1 MANIKKA
8 QKKNKGLKRF
18 APIGLWVSGVALLAT
33 AILAVLKLLTATKL
47 IPSMSN
53 NWLNLGLVIA
63 AGLMFIGLA
72 LFALFDPNRVRE
84 FLEGRQVRYG
94 SNATILLLAF
104 IGIVVVV
111 NVIVFQNPGKPI
123 DMTEEKQH
131 TLATETLDVLKSLP
145 EPVHATAFFSSQYP
159 KDTAT
164 ELLKNYEAASNG
176 KFDYQFIDPNQNP
189 VAAKE
194 AGISG
199 DGKIY
204 MQMGEQHEI
213 VAYASEQD
221 LTNALIR
228 LMNPGTRAVY
238 FLSGHGERSVDSSDQ
253 TGYQSAKSA
262 LEAKNYTVLS
272 LNLLSE
278 NKIPTDAKVII
289 IAGPTNPI
297 STNEMSL
304 LQDYIAKGGAIIVME
319 EPLPLTNIG
328 NNPDP
333 MADYL
338 AKNWDI
344 TLNND
349 IVLDT
354 TSPQANI
361 AVEAT
366 YGSHPITEKLA
377 GLVSFFP
384 TARSL
389 TINEST
395 TTAVQELVATSQA
408 SWGETDFTNQS
419 ASFDATKDFPGP
431 LIVAAAGTDNS
442 TNARLVVFGDADF
455 ASDSAFKQYANGD
468 LFINSVDWA
477 AGEEQMISLSSPQ
490 AISRTLNAPKTTTL
504 VLLGFSMICL
514 IPGLI
519 IGGGIA
525 SWLIRKNRG

>member
-1 MANIKKA
+1 MANSKKA
-8 QKKNKGLKRF
+8 QKKNKGLKRYT
-18 APIGLWVSGVALLAT
+18 PIGLWVSGVALLVT
-33 AILAVLKLLTATKL
+33 IILAVVKLLTVTKL
-47 IPSMSN
+47 IQSMN
-53 NWLNLGLVIA
+53 DRWLNLGLVST
-63 AGLMFIGLA
+63 AGFTFIGLA

-84 FLEGRQVRYG
+84 FLEGRQARYG

-111 NVIVFQNPGKPI
+111 NIIVFQNPGKPI

-131 TLATETLDVLKSLP
+131 TLTTETLDVLKALP

-159 KDTAT
+159 ADTAT
-164 ELLKNYEAASNG
+164 ELLKNYKTASNG
-176 KFDYQFIDPNQNP
+176 NFDYQFVDPNQNP

-204 MQMGEQHEI
+204 LQMGEQHEI

-228 LMNPGTRAVY
+228 LMNPGTRAIY
-238 FLSGHGERSVDSSDQ
+238 FLTGHGERSLDASDQ
-253 TGYQSAKSA
+253 TGYQNAKTA
-262 LEAKNYTVLS
+262 LEAKNYSVST

-278 NKIPTDAKVII
+278 NNIPTDAKVIV
-289 IAGPTNPI
+289 IAGATNPI
-297 STNEMSL
+297 STNEMAL
-304 LQDYIAKGGAIIVME
+304 FQEYIAKGGAIIILE

-333 MADYL
+333 LSDYL
-338 AKNWDI
+338 AKNLGI

-361 AVEAT
+361 AVGAT
-366 YGSHPITEKLA
+366 YGSHPITQKLA

-389 TINEST
+389 TINGTAT
-395 TTAVQELVATSQA
+395 TSVKELVATSQA

-419 ASFDATKDFPGP
+419 ASFDPEKDFEGP
-431 LIVAAAGTDNS
+431 LTLAAAGTDSN

-455 ASDSAFKQYANGD
+455 ASDAAFQEYANGD

-477 AGEEQMISLSSPQ
+477 AGEERMINLSSPQ
-490 AISRTLNAPKTTTL
+490 PITRTLNAPKTSTL

-519 IGGGIA
+519 VGGGIT
-525 SWLIRKNRG
+525 SWLIRKKRG